1 MTDKTNKTDKSQGK
15 KIAVLA
21 SGSGTNFQAII
32 DSVDTG
38 YIPAS
43 IELLITDNAQAV
55 ALKRAKKANIDTRI
69 FYPSR
74 YQNREAMER
83 EMIKELKD
91 REVDYIILAGYMRLL
106 TSIFVKEYKNKIV
119 NVHPSLLPAFPGD
132 NSVKEALDYGVK
144 FTGCTVH
151 FVDEGVDTGP
161 ILIQR
166 PVKVF
171 ENDTADSL
179 KGRIQKREWQ
189 LLPRAV
195 RALVT
200 GNLKR
205 IDERKWIIINE

>member
-1 MTDKTNKTDKSQGK
+1 MVENENVKNNKL
-15 KIAVLA
+15 AVLA

-32 DSVDTG
+32 DAVESG
-38 YIPAS
+38 YLPVRL
-43 IELLITDNAQAV
+43 ELLISDNPSAY
-55 ALKRAKKANIDTRI
+55 ALKRAKKAEIDTKVV
-69 FYPSR
+69 YPSR
-74 YQNREAMER
+74 YSTRGGMEK
-83 EMIKELKD
+83 EMLDELKS
-91 REVDYIILAGYMRLL
+91 REVEYIVLAGYMRLL
-106 TSIFVKEYKNKIV
+106 TPVFIEEYENKIL

-132 NSVKEALDYGVK
+132 NSIQEALDYGVK
-144 FTGCTVH
+144 ITGCTVH

-189 LLPRAV
+189 VLPKVV

-200 GNLKR
+200 GNIKR
-205 IDERKWIIINE
+205 IDERKWVLIDE